1 MPAAAASRVEML
13 GKNWAC
19 VNCGACGAVLTG
31 ISKVRCSVFLFVY
44 LLPTGGSVIC

>member
-13 GKNWAC
+13 GKNW
-19 VNCGACGAVLTG
+19 ACGAVLTG